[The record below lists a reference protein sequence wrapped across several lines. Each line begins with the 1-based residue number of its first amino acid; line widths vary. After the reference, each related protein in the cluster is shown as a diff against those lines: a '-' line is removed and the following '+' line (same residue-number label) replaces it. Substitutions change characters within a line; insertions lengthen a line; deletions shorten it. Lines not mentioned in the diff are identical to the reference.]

1 MKCQNCGKEFTS
13 GNKCPECGAPVPEID
28 KPEKTKKP
36 ITKKW
41 WFWVIIAVVVF
52 VVLASVG
59 GNKNDSKNPA
69 PDNDNAVVSQVQPE
83 KTTVAET
90 DKIIAETTVKN
101 EGDIGDYN
109 VTVKNSKIESDYE
122 GKSVLLVTY
131 SFTNNS
137 DKSASMAYSISD
149 KAFQN
154 GVELSPVYMTYGID
168 DYNLEDHD
176 KELKPGVALDIK
188 RGYYLN
194 DSETVVNIELSELIS
209 FSDDV
214 LKYDIAIK

>member
-1 MKCQNCGKEFTS
+1 MKCQNCGKEFTN
-13 GNKCPECGAPVPEID
+13 GNNCPECGAPVSGTVGT
-28 KPEKTKKP
+28 EKAKKP

-41 WFWVIIAVVVF
+41 WFWVIIAVVVIA
-52 VVLASVG
+52 VIASFG
-59 GNKNDSKNPA
+59 GSKDNEKNPA
-69 PDNDNAVVSQVQPE
+69 ADNNNASVSQIQTDNTTAA
-83 KTTVAET
+83 KTENMTAAKTE
-90 DKIIAETTVKN
+90 KN
-101 EGDIGDYN
+101 EGDIGKYN
-109 VTVKNSKIESDYE
+109 IVVKDSKIVSDYE

-137 DKSASMAYSISD
+137 DKSASMAYTIED

-176 KELKPGVALDIK
+176 KELKPGVTLDIK

-214 LKYDIAIK
+214 LKYDIDIK